1 MIPILLFV
9 QLILWLGI
17 VWLFI
22 RSQSA
27 SIFHPFTWYLFFHGL
42 VFVIRPIVGWIFDFQ
57 HIYYLMGF
65 YPTEEEIEFTI
76 ILTFVALVVFGLAS
90 CFLAP
95 IVPKFGRPVQIGFD
109 KFESRAFTILL
120 LFALPLAFYSA
131 AIDVI
136 SSGSPTPPDAL
147 VHMRTDPTTGAT
159 VHQDSNGYIAG
170 VQVFLGTI
178 CLMLIWAKRF
188 RPWTFIP
195 LGFYLIDRAY
205 VGDARWT
212 IILTVLSLGL
222 LYTVSQHR
230 RWPAILLLVLA
241 IPIYSVFQTIG
252 LERDVFRSWLTGKE
266 TPVINSLADRTW
278 IERQD
283 NPDFANF
290 EFLTY
295 LVDIVPDKTDTYGY
309 FTDFLQLFTE
319 PIPRVLWPDK
329 PIGSPVQLFSVND
342 YGNFV
347 GWTYSL
353 VGMGWI
359 SLGWIGVAIIMSVV
373 GYILAAVHR
382 WYWRGAATNTR
393 VLTYCLFLPL
403 SIQWFRDGD
412 ISIAKFVL
420 FVLSPILIWRGL
432 IRLLRLPI
440 FASFDPAALTSR
452 GDHKSSRILD
462 RG

>member
-9 QLILWLGI
+9 HLILWLGI
-17 VWLFI
+17 VWLFM
-22 RSQSA
+22 RSRSA
-27 SIFHPFTWYLFFHGL
+27 SLFHPFTWYLVFHGL

-57 HIYYLMGF
+57 HIYYLMEF
-65 YPTEEEIEFTI
+65 YPTEEEIQFTI
-76 ILTFVALVVFGLAS
+76 ILTFVALLFMWGATCALGPA
-90 CFLAP
+90 A
-95 IVPKFGRPVQIGFD
+95 PKFDRPVPVDFD
-109 KFESRAFTILL
+109 KVESRAFTILL
-120 LFALPLAFYSA
+120 LLALPLAVYSA
-131 AIDVI
+131 ATDFMNA
-136 SSGSPTPPDAL
+136 GSDPSL
-147 VHMRTDPTTGAT
+147 IQMRTDPATGAT
-159 VHQDSNGYIAG
+159 VHETGNGYFLGA
-170 VQVFLGTI
+170 QVFIGTI

-195 LGFYLIDRAY
+195 LVFYLLDRAY
-205 VGDARWT
+205 VGEARWT
-212 IILTVLSLGL
+212 IVLTILSLGL
-222 LYTVSQHR
+222 LYIASQR
-230 RWPAILLLVLA
+230 RPWPSILLLIL
-241 IPIYSVFQTIG
+241 ILPIYTTFQTIG
-252 LERDVFRSWLTGKE
+252 QERDVFRSWLTGKE
-266 TPVINSLADRTW
+266 TPVIASLSQQTW

-295 LVDIVPDKTDTYGY
+295 LVDIVPDRTDTYGY

-329 PIGSPVQLFSVND
+329 PIGSPVQLLSVND

-353 VGMGWI
+353 VGMGWV
-359 SLGWIGVAIIMSVV
+359 SLGWLGVAILMSIV

-432 IRLLRLPI
+432 VRLLRLPM
-440 FASFDPAALTSR
+440 FAKLDLAALTSR
-452 GDHKSSRILD
+452 GNHDVSRILD

>member
-1 MIPILLFV
+1 MISILLSV

-17 VWLFI
+17 VWLFT
-22 RSQSA
+22 RSQNA
-27 SIFHPFTWYLFFHGL
+27 SMFHPFTWYLFFHGL
-42 VFVIRPIVGWIFDFQ
+42 VFVIRPIIGRIFDFQ
-57 HIYYLMGF
+57 HIYYLMAF

-76 ILTFVALVVFGLAS
+76 ILTFVALLFMWLAT
-90 CFLAP
+90 CVLAP
-95 IVPKFGRPVQIGFD
+95 AAPKFDRAVPLGFD
-109 KFESRAFTILL
+109 KIESQAFTILL
-120 LFALPLAFYSA
+120 LFALPLAVYSA
-131 AIDVI
+131 AMDFMNAGVTPAVI
-136 SSGSPTPPDAL
+136 Q
-147 VHMRTDPTTGAT
+147 MRTDPTTGAT
-159 VHQDSNGYIAG
+159 VHENGNGYFLGA
-170 VQVFLGTI
+170 QVFIGTI

-195 LGFYLIDRAY
+195 LVSYLLDRAY
-205 VGDARWT
+205 VGEARWT
-212 IILTVLSLGL
+212 IVLTILSLGL
-222 LYTVSQHR
+222 LYVASQRR
-230 RWPAILLLVLA
+230 RWPSTLLLVSA
-241 IPIYSVFQTIG
+241 IPVYITFQTIG
-252 LERDVFRSWLTGKE
+252 QERDAFRSWLTGKE
-266 TPVINSLADRTW
+266 TPVINLLAQQSW

-295 LVDIVPDKTDTYGY
+295 LVDIVPDRTDTYGY
-309 FTDFLQLFTE
+309 FSDFLQLFTE

-329 PIGSPVQLFSVND
+329 PIGSPVQLLSVND

-359 SLGWIGVAIIMSVV
+359 SLGWIGVAIIMSIV
-373 GYILAAVHR
+373 GYILAVVHR
-382 WYWRGAATNTR
+382 WYWRGAATNIR

-420 FVLSPILIWRGL
+420 FVLSPIFIWRGL
-432 IRLLRLPI
+432 IRLLSLRM
-440 FASFDPAALTSR
+440 FASSDPVALIGR
-452 GDHKSSRILD
+452 GDHESSCIPD